1 MTFKAISN
9 FVIEQNSDSN
19 TKDVSAPRKV
29 VIPAN
34 NPRFKDIQIPVTI
47 EAALPN
53 DIELQ
58 SESSIAEVGF
68 NGTQENAATIDYIQI
83 SNVFEAAWTYNLE
96 RQLDNLMD
104 GIGINSI
111 MQENTPKFEGKKYQ
125 RY

>member
-1 MTFKAISN
+1 M
-9 FVIEQNSDSN
+9 D
-19 TKDVSAPRKV
+19 
-29 VIPAN
+29 IPAN
-34 NPRFKDIQIPVTI
+34 VPRFKDIQIPVTI

-83 SNVFEAAWTYNLE
+83 SNIFEAAWTYNRE
-96 RQLDNLMD
+96 RQLDNLLD